1 MRDELN
7 GQTYRSN
14 TRLRAVPDIE
24 IHPTIPHSRSYA
36 VAPDVRFIHPLQQ
49 DCAYDQSIT
58 DAFFITAIFCH

>member
-1 MRDELN
+1 MRDELY

-24 IHPTIPHSRSYA
+24 IQQTIPHSRSYA
-36 VAPDVRFIHPLQQ
+36 VAPDARFIHPLQQ

-58 DAFFITAIFCH
+58 DAFFITAIFGH